1 MQIINPAAKFFMD
14 VVGKQ
19 ERTEGQAYRLMTYVL
34 QCPVEDGLLL
44 YHTMTCCMV
53 LLTRDEAAHLTEQQ
67 ELIDHWFLVPQL
79 HDDLKSCKQLQ
90 EFARLF
96 QSPAKSIT
104 NYTILTTTGCNA
116 RCFYCYEK
124 GSEPIAMTE
133 ETADKVIRYIMSH
146 RGEEEVLLSWFGG
159 EPLFNIQVIDYICSV
174 LHKNNVPFRSKMTS
188 NGYLFNEEIVRRA
201 KELWQ
206 LRNVQITLDGM
217 EQTYNRIK
225 RYIYGDVNAFE
236 RVLNNIELLTASDI
250 CVTIRL
256 NVDKHNISEMSQ
268 LVSLLHQRFGA
279 NGHLSIYS
287 HELLGERTPEHRAFI
302 YDQRMQ
308 LDQQIKNC
316 GYRKKQK
323 LQKDI
328 KLNYCMADND
338 QCVIVSP
345 AGFLGKCEHFVDRE
359 FFGHIDSEENDESV
373 IRNFKERPADVE
385 ACATC
390 PSYPQCFRLLM
401 CGHGFECTPEWQKMK
416 IHNTKEAMKEY
427 YKENKSE

>member
-1 MQIINPAAKFFMD
+1 MQIISPAAKFFMD

-19 ERTEGQAYRLMTYVL
+19 ERTEGQTYRLMTYVL
-34 QCPVEDGLLL
+34 QCPVEDGVLL

-67 ELIDHWFLVPQL
+67 ELIDHWFLVPLQ
-79 HDDLKSCKQLQ
+79 HDDRKSCKQLR
-90 EFARLF
+90 EFVRLF
-96 QSPAKSIT
+96 QPPAKSIT

-124 GSEPIAMTE
+124 GTEPITMTD
-133 ETADKVIRYIMSH
+133 ETADKVSRYIMSH
-146 RGEEEVLLSWFGG
+146 RGGEEVHLSWFGG
-159 EPLFNIQVIDYICSV
+159 EPLFNIQVIDQICSV
-174 LHKNNVPFRSKMTS
+174 LRENNVPFRSKMTS
-188 NGYLFNEEIVRRA
+188 NGYLFNEEMVRRA

-206 LRNVQITLDGM
+206 LRKVQITLDGT

-225 RYIYGDVNAFE
+225 RYIYGNVNAFN
-236 RVLNNIELLTASDI
+236 RVLNNIELLTNAGI
-250 CVTIRL
+250 RVAIRL

-268 LVSLLHQRFGA
+268 LVSFLHQRFGA
-279 NGHLSIYS
+279 NDHLSIYS
-287 HELLGERTPEHRAFI
+287 HELLGERTPGHHAFI

-308 LDQQIKNC
+308 LDQQIKKC

-338 QCVIVSP
+338 QSVIISP

-359 FFGHIDSEENDESV
+359 FFGHIDSEKSDESV
-373 IRNFKERPADVE
+373 LLKFKERPADVE

-390 PSYPQCFRLLM
+390 PCYPQCFRLQM
-401 CGHGFECTPEWQKMK
+401 CENGFDCTSEWQKMK

-427 YKENKSE
+427 YKEIKSE